1 MKFILLLIVAILG
14 YLYATGRLKNMMN
27 RNDAPPMSER
37 QARALLGVDS
47 ASNNDAII
55 AAHRQMMAKHH
66 PDRGGNAEIAR
77 QLNEARDILL
87 AAQRKKELK

>member
-1 MKFILLLIVAILG
+1 MKFILLLIVAIFG

-27 RNDAPPMSER
+27 RNDTPSMSER
-37 QARALLGVDS
+37 QARTLLGVDR

-87 AAQRKKELK
+87 ARQPEQDLK